1 MKRVSKF
8 QSLFG
13 PQRASCALPIA
24 IVARQIRPKQRLKFL
39 TLFTFSG
46 FLLSV
51 GAGAVA
57 PFETGFIGESVA
69 YAATLPPLPPLPPL
83 LLEVQKEYQKAA
95 GIEAQFSQTTDVKA
109 TKQKK
114 KASGKI
120 WIKRP
125 NKLRWE
131 TINPDPNILISDGKT
146 FWFYTPP
153 FEKGERGQVIIKK
166 SAQVQTQFLNAL
178 LSGSF
183 DFGKAETS
191 VETKSKNVFLLK
203 PKKGM
208 AGDVETAEVTINETS
223 KKIEQVVLVHVS
235 GNRTEIKLQEI
246 KLSASIDEKY
256 FHYTA
261 DRNTEKIVE

>member
-1 MKRVSKF
+1 M
-8 QSLFG
+8 
-13 PQRASCALPIA
+13 IT
-24 IVARQIRPKQRLKFL
+24 IL
-39 TLFTFSG
+39 TLISILSG
-46 FLLSV
+46 G
-51 GAGAVA
+51 GAL
-57 PFETGFIGESVA
+57 
-69 YAATLPPLPPLPPL
+69 AAPLPALM
-83 LLEVQKEYQKAA
+83 VQVQGEYQKAA
-95 GIEAQFSQTTDVKA
+95 GIEARFEQMTDVKA

-114 KASGKI
+114 KAEGKI

-183 DFGKAETS
+183 DFKAEATI
-191 VETKSKNVFLLK
+191 ETKSANVFLLK
-203 PKKGM
+203 PKKGT
-208 AGDVETAEVTINETS
+208 AGDVETAEVTITEAS
-223 KKIEQVVLVHVS
+223 KKIERVVLVHLS

-246 KLSASIDEKY
+246 KLLPQLDEKL
-256 FHYTA
+256 FHFTA
-261 DRNTEKIVE
+261 DRNTDKIVE